1 MIIRYIFLFLLGLS
15 AGSFLNVLIH
25 RWPRGESVVF
35 PRSHCPACRHQL
47 GWADLIPVASFIWLQ
62 GRCRYCGSRIS
73 RRYLVVELL
82 GGMLTVLWG
91 INFHRAD
98 GKLFYLLLTYA
109 LLGIALIDW
118 EQQIIP
124 NRLTIPM
131 LLLGLGL
138 KGWTGELPAALL
150 GGLIGGGILFLV
162 AVLYPKGMGMGDVKL
177 LAMLGVYLGWDQVLI
192 VIFFGSM
199 LALVIALLLIM
210 ARRLRRQDPIPFG
223 TFLSIAA
230 LFILY
235 FPGVAVC
242 GRGLFGG

>member
-1 MIIRYIFLFLLGLS
+1 M
-15 AGSFLNVLIH
+15 
-25 RWPRGESVVF
+25 
-35 PRSHCPACRHQL
+35 
-47 GWADLIPVASFIWLQ
+47 
-62 GRCRYCGSRIS
+62 
-73 RRYLVVELL
+73 
-82 GGMLTVLWG
+82 
-91 INFHRAD
+91 
-98 GKLFYLLLTYA
+98 FYLLLTYA